1 MTERIWTGPTPRKND
16 KKLRAA
22 IFLGQDGKCKCC
34 GQKLNLSEWDL
45 DHEVELADGG
55 SNDESNLVAKCKKCH
70 RAKTSQSQAVRAKG
84 KRTRDKFTGAWKSK
98 SRPMAGNRNSPFKK
112 KLSGEVERR

>member
-16 KKLRAA
+16 RKLRAA

-34 GQKLNLSEWDL
+34 GKKLNLSEWDL

-70 RAKTSQSQAVRAKG
+70 RAKTSQSQDHSITWPSLNPMN
-84 KRTRDKFTGAWKSK
+84 KRSSA
-98 SRPMAGNRNSPFKK
+98 AGNGIIVSP
-112 KLSGEVERR
+112 LPR